1 MNKSEKLPEIR
12 KEAFTKA
19 RESLGL
25 STKDLSGMACLSVR
39 QIEQIE
45 NGESGS
51 FYGAQVKFTAAKKV
65 AGLLKLTPEDA
76 FDFSGIAQPVKAVEV
91 EEKLQ
96 EETKASA
103 VEKKAKS
110 EKTKEKDQTKV
121 TEQATETKETKETN
135 EVASQTPVSAP
146 KAEKPSA
153 RKVTESVLDYSV
165 KSKASVDPKKKMFL
179 LLAIAAAVIFSIVN
193 LRPLFFP
200 EPVKEE
206 VVIIQEV
213 VPETP
218 PASAPAEPATASQ
231 PATALPTA
239 ATQPVVAAASTEC
252 PAADAAAMNYKPDA
266 PKKAGDMVYLQSKTA
281 QTVCVVDATGKT
293 QNKMLE
299 PGVGASVYGKPP
311 FKVLTGGLNQVDL
324 YYQGAKVRTGNTT
337 SKTIIL
343 EPAEIIQAPA
353 PSTSTDSQLR

>member
-1 MNKSEKLPEIR
+1 MNKPVKLPEIR

-45 NGESGS
+45 NGESSS
-51 FYGAQVKFTAAKKV
+51 FYGDQVKFTATKKV
-65 AGLLKLTPEDA
+65 AGLLKLTPEEA
-76 FDFSGIAQPVKAVEV
+76 FDFSGVVQPVKAADV

-96 EETKASA
+96 VETKASA
-103 VEKKAKS
+103 VEKKAKT
-110 EKTKEKDQTKV
+110 EKVKEKEASPVAVEKV
-121 TEQATETKETKETN
+121 AEPKLKPEK
-135 EVASQTPVSAP
+135 VSASKFSQ
-146 KAEKPSA
+146 KAI
-153 RKVTESVLDYSV
+153 DYSQ
-165 KSKASVDPKKKMFL
+165 KSKASVGPKKKLFL
-179 LLAIAAAVIFSIVN
+179 LLAIGAAVIFSVVN

-213 VPETP
+213 AQEPAPADAPAEAKQAPAAVPETTPLAVSAECP
-218 PASAPAEPATASQ
+218 PADASA
-231 PATALPTA
+231 L
-239 ATQPVVAAASTEC
+239 
-252 PAADAAAMNYKPDA
+252 NYKPEA

-293 QNKMLE
+293 QNKTLE

-311 FKVLTGGLNQVDL
+311 LKVLTGGLNQVDL
-324 YYQGAKVRTGNTT
+324 YYQGAKVRVGSTAG
-337 SKTIIL
+337 KTIIL
-343 EPAEIIQAPA
+343 EPAEIIQPAA
-353 PSTSTDSQLR
+353 PSNSTDSQLR

>member
-45 NGESGS
+45 NGESSS

-76 FDFSGIAQPVKAVEV
+76 FDFSGVAQPVKPAEV

-103 VEKKAKS
+103 AEKKAKP
-110 EKTKEKDQTKV
+110 EQTKEKNQAKETEQTKELV
-121 TEQATETKETKETN
+121 SQAPAAE
-135 EVASQTPVSAP
+135 P
-146 KAEKPSA
+146 KAEKPIA

-165 KSKASVDPKKKMFL
+165 KSKASVDPKKKIIL
-179 LLAIAAAVIFSIVN
+179 LLAIAAAVIFSVVN

-218 PASAPAEPATASQ
+218 PASAPAEPAPAAQ
-231 PATALPTA
+231 PATSVPVP
-239 ATQPVVAAASTEC
+239 ATQPVAAASVEC
-252 PAADAAAMNYKPDA
+252 PPADASALNYKPDA

-324 YYQGAKVRTGNTT
+324 YYQGAKVRTGNTS

-343 EPAEIIQAPA
+343 EPAEIVQTVAPT
-353 PSTSTDSQLR
+353 PSTDSQLR

>member
-45 NGESGS
+45 NGESSS

-76 FDFSGIAQPVKAVEV
+76 FDFSGVVQLVKPAEV

-103 VEKKAKS
+103 AEKKAKP
-110 EKTKEKDQTKV
+110 EKTKEKNQAKETEQTKELV
-121 TEQATETKETKETN
+121 SQAPAAE
-135 EVASQTPVSAP
+135 P
-146 KAEKPSA
+146 KAEKPIA

-165 KSKASVDPKKKMFL
+165 KSKASVDPKKKIIL
-179 LLAIAAAVIFSIVN
+179 LLAIAAAVIFSVVN

-218 PASAPAEPATASQ
+218 PASAPAEPAPAAQ
-231 PATALPTA
+231 PATSVPVP
-239 ATQPVVAAASTEC
+239 ATQPVAAASVEC
-252 PAADAAAMNYKPDA
+252 PPADASALNYKPDA

-324 YYQGAKVRTGNTT
+324 YYQGAKVRTGNTS

-343 EPAEIIQAPA
+343 EPAEIVQTVAPA
-353 PSTSTDSQLR
+353 PSTDSQLR

>member
-45 NGESGS
+45 NGESSS

-76 FDFSGIAQPVKAVEV
+76 FDFSGVAQPVKPAEV

-103 VEKKAKS
+103 AEKKAKP
-110 EKTKEKDQTKV
+110 EQTKEKNQAKETEQTKELV
-121 TEQATETKETKETN
+121 SQAPAAE
-135 EVASQTPVSAP
+135 P
-146 KAEKPSA
+146 KAEKPIA

-165 KSKASVDPKKKMFL
+165 KSKASVDPKKKIIL
-179 LLAIAAAVIFSIVN
+179 LLAITAAVIFSVVN

-218 PASAPAEPATASQ
+218 PASAPAEPAPAAQ
-231 PATALPTA
+231 PATSVPVP
-239 ATQPVVAAASTEC
+239 ATQPVAAASVEC
-252 PAADAAAMNYKPDA
+252 PPADASALNYKPDA

-324 YYQGAKVRTGNTT
+324 YYQGAKVRTGNTS

-343 EPAEIIQAPA
+343 EPAEIVQTVAPA
-353 PSTSTDSQLR
+353 PSTDSQLR

>member
-1 MNKSEKLPEIR
+1 MNKSDKLPEIR

-45 NGESGS
+45 NGESSS

-76 FDFSGIAQPVKAVEV
+76 FDFSGVVQPVKPAEV

-103 VEKKAKS
+103 AEKKAKP
-110 EKTKEKDQTKV
+110 EKTKEKNQAKETEQTKELV
-121 TEQATETKETKETN
+121 SQAPAAE
-135 EVASQTPVSAP
+135 P
-146 KAEKPSA
+146 KAEKPIA

-165 KSKASVDPKKKMFL
+165 KSKASVDPKKKIIL
-179 LLAIAAAVIFSIVN
+179 LLAITAAVIFSVVN

-213 VPETP
+213 VPETL
-218 PASAPAEPATASQ
+218 PASAPAEPAPAAQ
-231 PATALPTA
+231 PATSVPVP
-239 ATQPVVAAASTEC
+239 ATQPVAAASVEC
-252 PAADAAAMNYKPDA
+252 PPADASALNYKPDA

-324 YYQGAKVRTGNTT
+324 YYQGAKVRTGNTS

-343 EPAEIIQAPA
+343 EPAEIVQTVAPA
-353 PSTSTDSQLR
+353 PSTDSQLR

>member
-1 MNKSEKLPEIR
+1 MNKSDKLPEIR

-25 STKDLSGMACLSVR
+25 SIKDLSGMSCFSVR

-45 NGESGS
+45 NGESSS

-65 AGLLKLTPEDA
+65 AELLKLKPEEA
-76 FDFSGIAQPVKAVEV
+76 FDFSGVAQPVSPAEV

-96 EETKASA
+96 EETKVSA
-103 VEKKAKS
+103 AKKIAEPEKIKEKNQAKETPE
-110 EKTKEKDQTKV
+110 EKTEEKEAAPVTKV
-121 TEQATETKETKETN
+121 LE
-135 EVASQTPVSAP
+135 P
-146 KAEKPSA
+146 KAEKSDAKKITPS
-153 RKVTESVLDYSV
+153 VIDYSV
-165 KSKASVDPKKKMFL
+165 KSKASVDPKKKIIL
-179 LLAIAAAVIFSIVN
+179 LLAITAAVIFSVVN

-218 PASAPAEPATASQ
+218 PASAPAEPAPAAQ
-231 PATALPTA
+231 PATSVPVP
-239 ATQPVVAAASTEC
+239 ATQPVAAASVEC
-252 PAADAAAMNYKPDA
+252 PPADASALNYKPDA

-324 YYQGAKVRTGNTT
+324 YYQGAKVRTGNTS

-343 EPAEIIQAPA
+343 EPAEIVQTVAPA
-353 PSTSTDSQLR
+353 PSTDSQLR

>member
-45 NGESGS
+45 NGESSS

-76 FDFSGIAQPVKAVEV
+76 FDFSGVVQPVKPAEV
-91 EEKLQ
+91 EEKSQ

-103 VEKKAKS
+103 ADKKAKP
-110 EKTKEKDQTKV
+110 EKTKEKNQAKETEQTKELV
-121 TEQATETKETKETN
+121 SQAPAAE
-135 EVASQTPVSAP
+135 P
-146 KAEKPSA
+146 KAEKPIA

-165 KSKASVDPKKKMFL
+165 KSKASVDPKKKIIL
-179 LLAIAAAVIFSIVN
+179 LLAITAAVIFSVVN

-218 PASAPAEPATASQ
+218 PASAPAEPAPAAQ
-231 PATALPTA
+231 PATSVPVP
-239 ATQPVVAAASTEC
+239 ATQAVAAASVEC
-252 PAADAAAMNYKPDA
+252 PPADASALNYKPDA

-324 YYQGAKVRTGNTT
+324 YYQGAKVRTGNTS

-343 EPAEIIQAPA
+343 EPAEIVQTIAPA
-353 PSTSTDSQLR
+353 PSTDSQLR

>member
-45 NGESGS
+45 NGESSS

-76 FDFSGIAQPVKAVEV
+76 FDFSGVVQLVKPAEV

-103 VEKKAKS
+103 AEKKAKP
-110 EKTKEKDQTKV
+110 EKTKEKNQAKETEQTKELV
-121 TEQATETKETKETN
+121 SQAPAA
-135 EVASQTPVSAP
+135 EV
-146 KAEKPSA
+146 KAEKPIA

-165 KSKASVDPKKKMFL
+165 KSKASVDPKKKIIL
-179 LLAIAAAVIFSIVN
+179 LLAIAAAVIFSVVN

-218 PASAPAEPATASQ
+218 PASAPAEPAPAAQ
-231 PATALPTA
+231 PATSVPVP
-239 ATQPVVAAASTEC
+239 ATQPVAAASVEC
-252 PAADAAAMNYKPDA
+252 PPADASALNYKPDA

-324 YYQGAKVRTGNTT
+324 YYQGAKVRTGNTS

-343 EPAEIIQAPA
+343 EPAEIVQTVAPA
-353 PSTSTDSQLR
+353 PSTDSQLR

>member
-45 NGESGS
+45 NGESSS

-76 FDFSGIAQPVKAVEV
+76 FDFSGVVQPVKPAEV

-103 VEKKAKS
+103 AEKKAKP
-110 EKTKEKDQTKV
+110 EKTKEKNQAKETEQTKELV
-121 TEQATETKETKETN
+121 SQAPAAE
-135 EVASQTPVSAP
+135 P
-146 KAEKPSA
+146 KAEKPIA

-165 KSKASVDPKKKMFL
+165 KSKASVDPKKKIIL
-179 LLAIAAAVIFSIVN
+179 LLAITAAVIFSVVN

-218 PASAPAEPATASQ
+218 PASAPAEPAPAAQ
-231 PATALPTA
+231 PATSVPVP
-239 ATQPVVAAASTEC
+239 ATQPVAAASVEC
-252 PAADAAAMNYKPDA
+252 PPADASALNYKPDA
-266 PKKAGDMVYLQSKTA
+266 PKKAGDMVYLQSKNA

-324 YYQGAKVRTGNTT
+324 YYQGAKVRTGNTS

-343 EPAEIIQAPA
+343 ESAEIVQSVAPA
-353 PSTSTDSQLR
+353 PSTDSQLR

>member
-1 MNKSEKLPEIR
+1 MSC
-12 KEAFTKA
+12 F
-19 RESLGL
+19 
-25 STKDLSGMACLSVR
+25 SVR

-45 NGESGS
+45 NGEITS
-51 FYGAQVKFTAAKKV
+51 FYGLQNKITAAKKV
-65 AGLLKLTPEDA
+65 AVLLKLTPEEA
-76 FDFSGIAQPVKAVEV
+76 FDFSGVAQPVKPAEV

-96 EETKASA
+96 EETKTS
-103 VEKKAKS
+103 VPEQKAM
-110 EKTKEKDQTKV
+110 TAKEKEV
-121 TEQATETKETKETN
+121 TPTTQAIVEDSKTQK
-135 EVASQTPVSAP
+135 VSAINISQ
-146 KAEKPSA
+146 SA
-153 RKVTESVLDYSV
+153 FDYSV
-165 KSKASVDPKKKMFL
+165 KSKVPVSSKKKIIL
-179 LLAIAAAVIFSIVN
+179 LLAIAAALIFSVVN

-213 VPETP
+213 APETP
-218 PASAPAEPATASQ
+218 PASAPTEPAPAAQ
-231 PATALPTA
+231 PATAVPA
-239 ATQPVVAAASTEC
+239 PATQPVAAAVSAEC
-252 PAADAAAMNYKPDA
+252 PPADASALNYKPDA

-324 YYQGAKVRTGNTT
+324 YYQGAKVRTGNTS

-343 EPAEIIQAPA
+343 ESAEIVQSVA
-353 PSTSTDSQLR
+353 PSTTTDSQFR

>member
-45 NGESGS
+45 NGESSS

-76 FDFSGIAQPVKAVEV
+76 FDFSGVVQPVKPAEV

-103 VEKKAKS
+103 AEKKAKP
-110 EKTKEKDQTKV
+110 EKTKEKNQAKETEQTKELV
-121 TEQATETKETKETN
+121 SQAPAAE
-135 EVASQTPVSAP
+135 P
-146 KAEKPSA
+146 KAEKPIA

-165 KSKASVDPKKKMFL
+165 KSKASVDPKKKIIL
-179 LLAIAAAVIFSIVN
+179 LLAITAAVIFSVVN

-218 PASAPAEPATASQ
+218 PASAPAEPAPAAQ
-231 PATALPTA
+231 PATSVPVP
-239 ATQPVVAAASTEC
+239 ATQPVAAASVEC
-252 PAADAAAMNYKPDA
+252 PPADASALNYKPDA

-324 YYQGAKVRTGNTT
+324 YYQGAKVRTGNTS

-343 EPAEIIQAPA
+343 EPAEIVQTVAPT
-353 PSTSTDSQLR
+353 PSTDSQLS

>member
-1 MNKSEKLPEIR
+1 MSTNAKLPEIR

-25 STKDLSGMACLSVR
+25 SIKDLSGMSCFSVR

-45 NGESGS
+45 SGESSS

-65 AGLLKLTPEDA
+65 AELLKLKPEDA
-76 FDFSGIAQPVKAVEV
+76 FDFGDLVQIAKISEAQ
-91 EEKLQ
+91 EKLQ
-96 EETKASA
+96 EGVNLSA
-103 VEKKAKS
+103 EEKKAKPGIAE
-110 EKTKEKDQTKV
+110 EKQ
-121 TEQATETKETKETN
+121 
-135 EVASQTPVSAP
+135 EVASQAPVSEL
-146 KAEKPSA
+146 KVEKSDAKKITPS
-153 RKVTESVLDYSV
+153 VIDYSV
-165 KSKASVDPKKKMFL
+165 KSKASVDPKKKIIL
-179 LLAIAAAVIFSIVN
+179 LLAIAAAVIFSVVN

-218 PASAPAEPATASQ
+218 PASAPAEPAPAAQ
-231 PATALPTA
+231 PETSVPVP
-239 ATQPVVAAASTEC
+239 ATQPVAAASVEC
-252 PAADAAAMNYKPDA
+252 PPADASALNYKPDA

-324 YYQGAKVRTGNTT
+324 YYQGAKVRTGNTS

-343 EPAEIIQAPA
+343 EPAEIVQTVAPA
-353 PSTSTDSQLR
+353 PSTDSQLR

>member
-45 NGESGS
+45 NGESSS

-76 FDFSGIAQPVKAVEV
+76 FDFSGVVQPVKPAEV
-91 EEKLQ
+91 EEKSQ

-103 VEKKAKS
+103 ADKKAKP
-110 EKTKEKDQTKV
+110 EKTKEKNQAKETEQTKELV
-121 TEQATETKETKETN
+121 SQAPAAE
-135 EVASQTPVSAP
+135 P
-146 KAEKPSA
+146 KAEKPIA

-165 KSKASVDPKKKMFL
+165 KSKASVDPKKKIIL
-179 LLAIAAAVIFSIVN
+179 LLAITAAVIFSVVN

-218 PASAPAEPATASQ
+218 PASAPAEPAPAAQ
-231 PATALPTA
+231 PATSVPVP
-239 ATQPVVAAASTEC
+239 ATQPVAAASVEC
-252 PAADAAAMNYKPDA
+252 PPADASALNYKPDA

-324 YYQGAKVRTGNTT
+324 YYQGAKVRTGNTS

-343 EPAEIIQAPA
+343 EPAEIVQSVAPA
-353 PSTSTDSQLR
+353 TSTDSQLR

>member
-1 MNKSEKLPEIR
+1 VNKPLKLPEIR

-25 STKDLSGMACLSVR
+25 STKDVSGMSCFSVR

-45 NGESGS
+45 SGEISS
-51 FYGAQVKFTAAKKV
+51 FYGAQNKITAAKKV

-76 FDFSGIAQPVKAVEV
+76 FDFSGVVQPSKAVEV

-96 EETKASA
+96 EVANTPA

-110 EKTKEKDQTKV
+110 DKEVIKKAEEKDVAPVAATKMS
-121 TEQATETKETKETN
+121 ETKPQTVSTGQ
-135 EVASQTPVSAP
+135 ASQT
-146 KAEKPSA
+146 
-153 RKVTESVLDYSV
+153 TIDYSA
-165 KSKASVDPKKKMFL
+165 KSKAPVDPKKKIFL
-179 LLAIAAAVIFSIVN
+179 LVAIAAAVIFSVVN

-213 VPETP
+213 APVPI
-218 PASAPAEPATASQ
+218 PAAEPVPDGKPVTTLA
-231 PATALPTA
+231 PEPLP
-239 ATQPVVAAASTEC
+239 VAAVASTEC
-252 PAADAAAMNYKPDA
+252 PPADAAPLNYKPDA

-293 QNKMLE
+293 QNKTLE
-299 PGVGASVYGKPP
+299 PGVGVSVYGKPP
-311 FKVLTGGLNQVDL
+311 LKVLTGGLNQVDL
-324 YYQGAKVRTGNTT
+324 YYQGAKVRLGNT
-337 SKTIIL
+337 SGKTINL
-343 EPAEIIQAPA
+343 EPAEIIQPSAPLNA
-353 PSTSTDSQLR
+353 TDSQLR